1 MPPKMAEHSSGKVRL
16 LPSLSRLVVPM
27 VWLAGASPS
36 RTFCGAV
43 CQKQS
48 NGWVI
53 FLLIVIPICPRIQV
67 KGSGNVAGFSRA
79 KGLRNRFSP
88 S

>member
-1 MPPKMAEHSSGKVRL
+1 VPPKMAEHFSGKMRL
-16 LPSLSRLVVPM
+16 LPSLSRLIRVA
-27 VWLAGASPS
+27 WLTGASPS

-43 CQKQS
+43 CEKQS

-53 FLLIVIPICPRIQV
+53 FLLIVIPIYPRIQV

-79 KGLRNRFSP
+79 KGL
-88 S
+88 